1 MRIYLCEL
9 QSQIGQQGTVFLNPQ
24 LTSSS
29 LKSVA
34 DTSLV
39 ELSSVIRI
47 SENKQLKHLVQ
58 VCKHVNMRWLILT
71 LSGKVN
77 LVISFSLV
85 FGTPR

>member
-47 SENKQLKHLVQ
+47 SENKQLKHLDRVG
-58 VCKHVNMRWLILT
+58 KHVNMRRLILI
-71 LSGKVN
+71 LSGKVS
-77 LVISFSLV
+77 LGISFSLG
-85 FGTPR
+85 FGTQR